1 MLKNRLIKVLIVALG
16 TLLIT
21 VLLNWLNYTV
31 FLGLFVG
38 FLGWSAWEQKETA
51 QQLLQRTQLENQLNL
66 EIRTANALLQN
77 ELQEVKMRSQTVK
90 HQLETELAA
99 KTQIEQRLRE
109 LSTQVSGHQTIR
121 QDYQAQISKLE
132 LQFSQSQSLQQQRLE
147 QELQNRDEYINLMHE
162 EMKEENRKRQEA
174 EILVETYF
182 NQIHALRAETTGLKE
197 SLGQANR
204 KLEGLRIEQP
214 SQAQELEKTSGQYN
228 LKFEYLG
235 DLQELPDREYK
246 KVMGKILALQSDPRP
261 RDCDYLRKF
270 ISKHGKVYRVRS
282 GDYRICYVIE
292 ESPGKQV
299 RVLMVDN
306 RNERIYDERL
316 CSRLN

>member
-38 FLGWSAWEQKETA
+38 FLGWAAWEQKETA
-51 QQLLQRTQLENQLNL
+51 HQLLQKAQLENQLNL
-66 EIRTANALLQN
+66 EMQTANALLHN
-77 ELQEVKMRSQTVK
+77 ELQEIRMRSQTIK
-90 HQLETELAA
+90 GQLDTELEA
-99 KTQIEQRLRE
+99 KTQIEQRIRE
-109 LSTQVSGHQTIR
+109 LSRQLSGHKAISQE
-121 QDYQAQISKLE
+121 YQAQINQLE
-132 LQFSQSQSLQQQRLE
+132 LQFSQSHSSQHQLLE
-147 QELQNRDEYINLMHE
+147 QELKNRDEYINLIHE
-162 EMKEENRKRQEA
+162 EMKQEQRKRQQA
-174 EILVETYF
+174 EELVDSYC
-182 NQIHALRAETTGLKE
+182 NQIQVLGAEAKALKE

-204 KLEGLRIEQP
+204 KLEGLRIEQSP
-214 SQAQELEKTSGQYN
+214 QAEAAEKTSGQYN

-235 DLQELPDREYK
+235 DLEDLPDREYK
-246 KVMGKILALQSDPRP
+246 KVMGKILALQTDPRP

-270 ISKHGKVYRVRS
+270 ISKHGKIFRARA

-292 ESPGKQV
+292 ESPVKQV
-299 RVLMVDN
+299 RVIMVDN

-316 CSRLN
+316 ASRLS